1 MGSKNKF
8 PVNRKLTDQLLCLWL
23 YHFFVIL
30 IYCGA
35 AAPYT
40 LLTFYLLLRRIV
52 STTTT
57 KKLSEPKCSL
67 GDVCSTWECAKSMNS
82 SWMGSTPPVTS
93 CNVQRAWKRLKYP
106 IFCLPWWARYQGQE
120 GFAPAT
126 YLKKSTDPYA
136 KSLVEKSKQSGVKI
150 ISNLADVSNLMA
162 STTSPRNSSHFSSN
176 SPRDSANVDLNA
188 LPGGGVQAGAGGQG
202 KASDDELEEE
212 KDIVHRPGPKGD
224 SYAVMVVKQ
233 CSLERGG
240 SLRPPPR
247 RDSIKVGVGLA

>member
-1 MGSKNKF
+1 M
-8 PVNRKLTDQLLCLWL
+8 

-40 LLTFYLLLRRIV
+40 LLTLYLPKSLYRFLQRIV
-52 STTTT
+52 STTTTTTTTT
-57 KKLSEPKCSL
+57 KKLSEP
-67 GDVCSTWECAKSMNS
+67 DVFIWRCLLDMRMCKKYEFKLDGKHS
-82 SWMGSTPPVTS
+82 PVTS
-93 CNVQRAWKRLKYP
+93 YDVQRAWKGLKYP

-162 STTSPRNSSHFSSN
+162 SSTSPRNSSHFSSN

-202 KASDDELEEE
+202 KASDAESEEE
-212 KDIVHRPGPKGD
+212 KDIVHHPGPKGD
-224 SYAVMVVKQ
+224 SYAAVVVKQ
-233 CSLERGG
+233 RSLERGG

-247 RDSIKVGVGLA
+247 QNSVKVGVGLA